1 MNMRVGRKKYL
12 GVNMW
17 KEIKLRL
24 PVVCIWLAIICLFH
38 FNRERDTQLKEMID
52 QLGIETSHN
61 KTDIIQLN
69 TADEGIQRTI
79 NIKLLEMG
87 ISNKEFKEETM
98 KDIKRELGLM
108 ESKLGRLEDVVERYS
123 SQSDGF
129 PEYFVMREEY
139 QTFITALDTTL
150 QITDEE
156 TMKGKQTLQEQI
168 DQLRLE
174 FDELIQKLEEH
185 KRTKSIFQ

>member
-1 MNMRVGRKKYL
+1 
-12 GVNMW
+12 MW
-17 KEIKLRL
+17 KEIKSRL
-24 PVVCIWLAIICLFH
+24 PMVCLWLAIICLFH

-79 NIKLLEMG
+79 DIKLLEMG
-87 ISNKEFKEETM
+87 ISNKEFREETM
-98 KDIKRELGLM
+98 KDINHEIGLM

-123 SQSDGF
+123 SQSNRFNESMKDD
-129 PEYFVMREEY
+129 YKL
-139 QTFITALDTTL
+139 FITALDTTL

-156 TMKGKQTLQEQI
+156 TMKGRQTLQEQI
-168 DQLRLE
+168 NQLRLE

-185 KRTKSIFQ
+185 KRTKGIFQ